1 MTLYIILIFSAICVG
16 MAISV
21 KAFGTGGKR
30 KRIFQDIYFS
40 IEEVDGIGVL
50 YTKTGEYSAVLKME
64 NPVQKYSA
72 NIEAYYEFTHLFAA
86 LAQTLGEGY
95 ALHKQDV
102 FVRKAFKEEN
112 GGNHEFLS
120 ESYFRY
126 FNGRP
131 FTDSVCY
138 LTITQENKKSRL
150 MSFDNKKWRDFLVKI
165 RKVHDQ
171 LRDAGVKS
179 RFLGKTEACEYV
191 DRFFSMNFRDKVVSM
206 TNFKVDDETIGMGD
220 RSCKVYS
227 LVDVDYANLPSVIRP
242 YANIEVNNTSMPVD
256 LVSIVDSVPGAD
268 CVVFNQMV
276 FVPNQKRELALL
288 DKKKNRHA
296 SMPNPSNLMAVEDIK
311 RVQEVIARESKQ
323 LVYTHYNLVNVR
335 QDGTGVA
342 HYDTEKDVIYLPRQ
356 RDFEH
361 YNDYVQ
367 EMMRQLVSATGHQ
380 QRLAREGMV
389 MKNGKA
395 PSEDAVKKERLI
407 TEIASGVKMLELG
420 LPARL
425 SKDSLSM
432 VDYWTRELKE
442 DPCLID
448 AIESEVNGALKV
460 LKKAELGEK
469 VEYATDQHQRETAQI
484 QVQLPNHYFV
494 ADEIK
499 QHPNEEQRT
508 VVIVRDD
515 ASKTADVVLP
525 QGASLE
531 VNNEIKGMNK
541 QRFTNALQKEGYDNV
556 RFYNPD
562 GALGFR
568 PDDSYFADKK
578 ITVSRLRNW
587 SIEDLSSL
595 DASEAVTHSRDIG
608 FDNVQLVKDDKERWA
623 LYIKPEGKEGFAVY
637 PDKGDLNHFFTTLK
651 QSMDNIERVR
661 EELAQKYYA
670 MAEAK
675 PDLKVDI
682 FGGNEQEVDLNRI
695 QRVAVFRAKS
705 GECLCA
711 ATIDGKKLQPRSVS
725 PSQWQRLWVAPD
737 RDSYKQN
744 LAASLFADVLQK
756 DNNVEQSTQ
765 EKQEEATEVKQAETA
780 IVDKHDEQKEVVLKE
795 DKSSEQ
801 REEKKQEEKKEEKKD
816 EKAVK
821 AAVSP
826 LVQQYLDLK
835 KKHPDAILL
844 FRCGD
849 FYETYK
855 DDAVK
860 ASKILGI
867 TLTKSNGRK
876 DDEGKPLAMAGFP
889 YHALDTYLP
898 KLIRAGERV
907 AICDQ
912 LEMPKQ
918 TTSSKRGITEMVSPG
933 KETGKQM
940 AQESQET
947 EQHTSL
953 RR

>member
-1 MTLYIILIFSAICVG
+1 
-16 MAISV
+16 
-21 KAFGTGGKR
+21 
-30 KRIFQDIYFS
+30 
-40 IEEVDGIGVL
+40 
-50 YTKTGEYSAVLKME
+50 ME
-64 NPVQKYSA
+64 DR
-72 NIEAYYEFTHLFAA
+72 
-86 LAQTLGEGY
+86 GY
-95 ALHKQDV
+95 GD
-102 FVRKAFKEEN
+102 KE
-112 GGNHEFLS
+112 
-120 ESYFRY
+120 
-126 FNGRP
+126 
-131 FTDSVCY
+131 D
-138 LTITQENKKSRL
+138 
-150 MSFDNKKWRDFLVKI
+150 
-165 RKVHDQ
+165 
-171 LRDAGVKS
+171 
-179 RFLGKTEACEYV
+179 
-191 DRFFSMNFRDKVVSM
+191 
-206 TNFKVDDETIGMGD
+206 
-220 RSCKVYS
+220 
-227 LVDVDYANLPSVIRP
+227 
-242 YANIEVNNTSMPVD
+242 
-256 LVSIVDSVPGAD
+256 
-268 CVVFNQMV
+268 
-276 FVPNQKRELALL
+276 
-288 DKKKNRHA
+288 
-296 SMPNPSNLMAVEDIK
+296 
-311 RVQEVIARESKQ
+311 KQ
-323 LVYTHYNLVNVR
+323 LHGCVNGFLQKMKDNLVNVR

-342 HYDTEKDVIYLPRQ
+342 HYDTEMDVIYLPRQ

-442 DPCLID
+442 APCLID

-912 LEMPKQ
+912 LEMPTQ

-940 AQESQET
+940 AQVSQET
-947 EQHTSL
+947 EQPTSL

>member
-1 MTLYIILIFSAICVG
+1 MREHE
-16 MAISV
+16 
-21 KAFGTGGKR
+21 K
-30 KRIFQDIYFS
+30 
-40 IEEVDGIGVL
+40 GVPFL
-50 YTKTGEYSAVLKME
+50 FY
-64 NPVQKYSA
+64 NWNKYV
-72 NIEAYYEFTHLFAA
+72 NRNHPDDVIPKEAYAA
-86 LAQTLGEGY
+86 LSEQDKQQYKGVKNREIRVLFNIDQTLLPMANETAYTTALKKDGTMEDRGY
-95 ALHKQDV
+95 GD
-102 FVRKAFKEEN
+102 KE
-112 GGNHEFLS
+112 
-120 ESYFRY
+120 
-126 FNGRP
+126 
-131 FTDSVCY
+131 D
-138 LTITQENKKSRL
+138 
-150 MSFDNKKWRDFLVKI
+150 
-165 RKVHDQ
+165 
-171 LRDAGVKS
+171 
-179 RFLGKTEACEYV
+179 
-191 DRFFSMNFRDKVVSM
+191 
-206 TNFKVDDETIGMGD
+206 
-220 RSCKVYS
+220 
-227 LVDVDYANLPSVIRP
+227 
-242 YANIEVNNTSMPVD
+242 
-256 LVSIVDSVPGAD
+256 
-268 CVVFNQMV
+268 
-276 FVPNQKRELALL
+276 
-288 DKKKNRHA
+288 
-296 SMPNPSNLMAVEDIK
+296 
-311 RVQEVIARESKQ
+311 KQ
-323 LVYTHYNLVNVR
+323 LHGRVSGFLQKMKDNLVNVR

-425 SKDSLSM
+425 SKDSLGM
-432 VDYWTRELKE
+432 VDYWARELKE

-460 LKKAELGEK
+460 LKKAEQGEK
-469 VEYATDQHQRETAQI
+469 VEYASDQHQRETAQI
-484 QVQLPNHYFV
+484 QGQLPNHYFV

-595 DASEAVTHSRDIG
+595 DATEAVTHSRDIG

-661 EELAQKYYA
+661 EELAHKYYA

-737 RDSYKQN
+737 RESYKQD

-756 DNNVEQSTQ
+756 DKIIEQSTQ
-765 EKQEEATEVKQAETA
+765 EKQEEAAEVKQAETA
-780 IVDKHDEQKEVVLKE
+780 TVEKHDEQKEMAQQE
-795 DKSSEQ
+795 DKPSDQKEQTSEQ
-801 REEKKQEEKKEEKKD
+801 REEKKEEKKEEK
-816 EKAVK
+816 AVK
-821 AAVSP
+821 AAISP

-860 ASKILGI
+860 ASNILGI

-918 TTSSKRGITEMVSPG
+918 TTSSKRGIAEMVTPG
-933 KETGKQM
+933 QETGKQM

-947 EQHTSL
+947 GQHTSL

>member
-1 MTLYIILIFSAICVG
+1 MLFR
-16 MAISV
+16 
-21 KAFGTGGKR
+21 GT
-30 KRIFQDIYFS
+30 FQ
-40 IEEVDGIGVL
+40 VL
-50 YTKTGEYSAVLKME
+50 AT
-64 NPVQKYSA
+64 
-72 NIEAYYEFTHLFAA
+72 
-86 LAQTLGEGY
+86 
-95 ALHKQDV
+95 D
-102 FVRKAFKEEN
+102 KE
-112 GGNHEFLS
+112 
-120 ESYFRY
+120 
-126 FNGRP
+126 
-131 FTDSVCY
+131 D
-138 LTITQENKKSRL
+138 
-150 MSFDNKKWRDFLVKI
+150 
-165 RKVHDQ
+165 
-171 LRDAGVKS
+171 
-179 RFLGKTEACEYV
+179 
-191 DRFFSMNFRDKVVSM
+191 
-206 TNFKVDDETIGMGD
+206 
-220 RSCKVYS
+220 
-227 LVDVDYANLPSVIRP
+227 
-242 YANIEVNNTSMPVD
+242 
-256 LVSIVDSVPGAD
+256 
-268 CVVFNQMV
+268 
-276 FVPNQKRELALL
+276 
-288 DKKKNRHA
+288 
-296 SMPNPSNLMAVEDIK
+296 
-311 RVQEVIARESKQ
+311 KQ
-323 LVYTHYNLVNVR
+323 LHGCVNGFLQKMKDNLVNVR

>member
-1 MTLYIILIFSAICVG
+1 MKEKSDFE
-16 MAISV
+16 
-21 KAFGTGGKR
+21 KR
-30 KRIFQDIYFS
+30 AAEKQVS
-40 IEEVDGIGVL
+40 LLTEAL
-50 YTKTGEYSAVLKME
+50 KSAVNANGHWLNASGKLYPKLYPKGFSVSPFNAVVLALDSDTKGCKSNLFTQFSE
-64 NPVQKYSA
+64 AKARGESVREHEKGVPFLYYNWNKYV
-72 NIEAYYEFTHLFAA
+72 NRNHPDDVITKEAYAELSEQDKQQYKGVKNREIRVLFNID
-86 LAQTLGEGY
+86 QTLLPMANETAYITALKKDGTTEDRGY
-95 ALHKQDV
+95 GD
-102 FVRKAFKEEN
+102 KE
-112 GGNHEFLS
+112 
-120 ESYFRY
+120 
-126 FNGRP
+126 
-131 FTDSVCY
+131 D
-138 LTITQENKKSRL
+138 
-150 MSFDNKKWRDFLVKI
+150 
-165 RKVHDQ
+165 
-171 LRDAGVKS
+171 
-179 RFLGKTEACEYV
+179 
-191 DRFFSMNFRDKVVSM
+191 
-206 TNFKVDDETIGMGD
+206 
-220 RSCKVYS
+220 
-227 LVDVDYANLPSVIRP
+227 
-242 YANIEVNNTSMPVD
+242 
-256 LVSIVDSVPGAD
+256 
-268 CVVFNQMV
+268 
-276 FVPNQKRELALL
+276 
-288 DKKKNRHA
+288 
-296 SMPNPSNLMAVEDIK
+296 
-311 RVQEVIARESKQ
+311 KQ
-323 LVYTHYNLVNVR
+323 LHGRVSGFLQKMKDNLVNVR

-425 SKDSLSM
+425 SKDSLGM

-460 LKKAELGEK
+460 LKKAEQGEK

-484 QVQLPNHYFV
+484 QGQLPNHYFV

-651 QSMDNIERVR
+651 QSMDNIENVR
-661 EELAQKYYA
+661 EELAHKYYA

-737 RDSYKQN
+737 RESYKQN

-765 EKQEEATEVKQAETA
+765 EKQEEATEVKQAVTA
-780 IVDKHDEQKEVVLKE
+780 AGVKNEEQTSEQREEEKTSSEKNVKGLAVDAASTGAERNP
-795 DKSSEQ
+795 EQ
-801 REEKKQEEKKEEKKD
+801 REEKKQEEKKEEK
-816 EKAVK
+816 AVK

-826 LVQQYLDLK
+826 IVKQYLDLK

-860 ASKILGI
+860 ASNILGI

-912 LEMPKQ
+912 LEAPKQ
-918 TTSSKRGITEMVSPG
+918 TTSSKREITEMVTPG
-933 KETGKQM
+933 QETGKQM

-947 EQHTSL
+947 GQHTSL

>member
-1 MTLYIILIFSAICVG
+1 MKEKSEFE
-16 MAISV
+16 
-21 KAFGTGGKR
+21 KR
-30 KRIFQDIYFS
+30 AAEKQVS
-40 IEEVDGIGVL
+40 LLTEAL
-50 YTKTGEYSAVLKME
+50 TSAVDAKGHWLNASGKLYPKLYPKGFSVSPFNALVLALDSDAKGCKSNLFTQFSE
-64 NPVQKYSA
+64 AKARGESVREHEKGVPFLFYNWNKYVNRNNPDDVITK
-72 NIEAYYEFTHLFAA
+72 EAYAEMLEQDKQQYKGVKNREIRVLFNID
-86 LAQTLGEGY
+86 QTLLPMANETAYTTTLKKEGTTEDRGY
-95 ALHKQDV
+95 GD
-102 FVRKAFKEEN
+102 KE
-112 GGNHEFLS
+112 
-120 ESYFRY
+120 
-126 FNGRP
+126 
-131 FTDSVCY
+131 D
-138 LTITQENKKSRL
+138 
-150 MSFDNKKWRDFLVKI
+150 
-165 RKVHDQ
+165 
-171 LRDAGVKS
+171 
-179 RFLGKTEACEYV
+179 
-191 DRFFSMNFRDKVVSM
+191 
-206 TNFKVDDETIGMGD
+206 
-220 RSCKVYS
+220 
-227 LVDVDYANLPSVIRP
+227 
-242 YANIEVNNTSMPVD
+242 
-256 LVSIVDSVPGAD
+256 
-268 CVVFNQMV
+268 
-276 FVPNQKRELALL
+276 
-288 DKKKNRHA
+288 
-296 SMPNPSNLMAVEDIK
+296 
-311 RVQEVIARESKQ
+311 KQ
-323 LVYTHYNLVNVR
+323 LHGRVSGFLQKMKDNLVNVR

-425 SKDSLSM
+425 SKDSLGM

-448 AIESEVNGALKV
+448 AIESEVNGALRV

-469 VEYATDQHQRETAQI
+469 VEYATQQHQRETAQI
-484 QVQLPNHYFV
+484 QGQLPNHYFV

-515 ASKTADVVLP
+515 ANKTADVVLP

-595 DASEAVTHSRDIG
+595 DATEAVTHSRDIG

-675 PDLKVDI
+675 PDLKADI

-737 RDSYKQN
+737 RESYKQN

-756 DNNVEQSTQ
+756 DKNIEQSTQ
-765 EKQEEATEVKQAETA
+765 EKQDEATEVKQAETA
-780 IVDKHDEQKEVVLKE
+780 AVVKNEEQTLEQREEEKTSSEKDVKELAVDAASTGAERIP
-795 DKSSEQ
+795 EQ
-801 REEKKQEEKKEEKKD
+801 REEKKQEEKKEEKV
-816 EKAVK
+816 AT

-826 LVQQYLDLK
+826 IVKQYLDLK

-860 ASKILGI
+860 ASNILGI
-867 TLTKSNGRK
+867 TLTKSIGRK

-912 LEMPKQ
+912 LEAPKQ
-918 TTSSKRGITEMVSPG
+918 TTSSKREITEMVTPG
-933 KETGKQM
+933 QETGKQM

-947 EQHTSL
+947 GQHTSL

>member
-1 MTLYIILIFSAICVG
+1 MKNREI
-16 MAISV
+16 
-21 KAFGTGGKR
+21 R
-30 KRIFQDIYFS
+30 
-40 IEEVDGIGVL
+40 VL
-50 YTKTGEYSAVLKME
+50 F
-64 NPVQKYSA
+64 
-72 NIEAYYEFTHLFAA
+72 NID
-86 LAQTLGEGY
+86 QTLLPMANETAY
-95 ALHKQDV
+95 TTAL
-102 FVRKAFKEEN
+102 
-112 GGNHEFLS
+112 
-120 ESYFRY
+120 
-126 FNGRP
+126 
-131 FTDSVCY
+131 
-138 LTITQENKKSRL
+138 KK
-150 MSFDNKKWRDFLVKI
+150 D
-165 RKVHDQ
+165 
-171 LRDAGVKS
+171 G
-179 RFLGKTEACEYV
+179 T
-191 DRFFSMNFRDKVVSM
+191 
-206 TNFKVDDETIGMGD
+206 
-220 RSCKVYS
+220 
-227 LVDVDYANLPSVIRP
+227 
-242 YANIEVNNTSMPVD
+242 
-256 LVSIVDSVPGAD
+256 
-268 CVVFNQMV
+268 
-276 FVPNQKRELALL
+276 
-288 DKKKNRHA
+288 
-296 SMPNPSNLMAVEDIK
+296 VEDRGYGDK
-311 RVQEVIARESKQ
+311 EDKQ
-323 LVYTHYNLVNVR
+323 LHGCVNGFLQKMKDNLVNVR

-460 LKKAELGEK
+460 LKKAALGEK

>member
-1 MTLYIILIFSAICVG
+1 MLFN
-16 MAISV
+16 
-21 KAFGTGGKR
+21 
-30 KRIFQDIYFS
+30 IY
-40 IEEVDGIGVL
+40 
-50 YTKTGEYSAVLKME
+50 
-64 NPVQKYSA
+64 
-72 NIEAYYEFTHLFAA
+72 
-86 LAQTLGEGY
+86 QTLLPMANETAYTTALKKDGTMEDRGY
-95 ALHKQDV
+95 GD
-102 FVRKAFKEEN
+102 KE
-112 GGNHEFLS
+112 
-120 ESYFRY
+120 
-126 FNGRP
+126 
-131 FTDSVCY
+131 D
-138 LTITQENKKSRL
+138 
-150 MSFDNKKWRDFLVKI
+150 
-165 RKVHDQ
+165 
-171 LRDAGVKS
+171 
-179 RFLGKTEACEYV
+179 
-191 DRFFSMNFRDKVVSM
+191 
-206 TNFKVDDETIGMGD
+206 
-220 RSCKVYS
+220 
-227 LVDVDYANLPSVIRP
+227 
-242 YANIEVNNTSMPVD
+242 
-256 LVSIVDSVPGAD
+256 
-268 CVVFNQMV
+268 
-276 FVPNQKRELALL
+276 
-288 DKKKNRHA
+288 
-296 SMPNPSNLMAVEDIK
+296 
-311 RVQEVIARESKQ
+311 KQ
-323 LVYTHYNLVNVR
+323 LHGCVNGFLQKMKDNLVNVR

>member
-1 MTLYIILIFSAICVG
+1 
-16 MAISV
+16 
-21 KAFGTGGKR
+21 
-30 KRIFQDIYFS
+30 
-40 IEEVDGIGVL
+40 
-50 YTKTGEYSAVLKME
+50 
-64 NPVQKYSA
+64 
-72 NIEAYYEFTHLFAA
+72 
-86 LAQTLGEGY
+86 
-95 ALHKQDV
+95 
-102 FVRKAFKEEN
+102 
-112 GGNHEFLS
+112 
-120 ESYFRY
+120 
-126 FNGRP
+126 
-131 FTDSVCY
+131 
-138 LTITQENKKSRL
+138 
-150 MSFDNKKWRDFLVKI
+150 
-165 RKVHDQ
+165 
-171 LRDAGVKS
+171 
-179 RFLGKTEACEYV
+179 
-191 DRFFSMNFRDKVVSM
+191 
-206 TNFKVDDETIGMGD
+206 
-220 RSCKVYS
+220 
-227 LVDVDYANLPSVIRP
+227 
-242 YANIEVNNTSMPVD
+242 
-256 LVSIVDSVPGAD
+256 
-268 CVVFNQMV
+268 
-276 FVPNQKRELALL
+276 
-288 DKKKNRHA
+288 
-296 SMPNPSNLMAVEDIK
+296 
-311 RVQEVIARESKQ
+311 
-323 LVYTHYNLVNVR
+323 
-335 QDGTGVA
+335 
-342 HYDTEKDVIYLPRQ
+342 
-356 RDFEH
+356 
-361 YNDYVQ
+361 
-367 EMMRQLVSATGHQ
+367 MMRQLVSATGHQ

-395 PSEDAVKKERLI
+395 PSEDAVKKEKLI
-407 TEIASGVKMLELG
+407 TELASGVKMLELG

-425 SKDSLSM
+425 SKDSLGM

-469 VEYATDQHQRETAQI
+469 VEYATNQHQRETAQM
-484 QVQLPNHYFV
+484 QGQLPNHYFV

-515 ASKTADVVLP
+515 ANKTADVVLP

-608 FDNVQLVKDDKERWA
+608 FDNVQLVKDEKERWA

-711 ATIDGKKLQPRSVS
+711 ASIDGKKLQPRSVS

-737 RDSYKQN
+737 RDSYKQS

-780 IVDKHDEQKEVVLKE
+780 TVEKHDEQKEMAQQE
-795 DKSSEQ
+795 DKPSDQKEQASEQ
-801 REEKKQEEKKEEKKD
+801 REEKKE

-821 AAVSP
+821 VAISP

-835 KKHPDAILL
+835 KKHPDAIFL

-912 LEMPKQ
+912 LEVPKQ

-933 KETGKQM
+933 KEAGRPM

>member
-1 MTLYIILIFSAICVG
+1 MKEKSDYE
-16 MAISV
+16 
-21 KAFGTGGKR
+21 KR
-30 KRIFQDIYFS
+30 AAEKQVS
-40 IEEVDGIGVL
+40 LLTEAL
-50 YTKTGEYSAVLKME
+50 TSAVNANGYWLNASGKLYPKLYPKGFSVSPFNALVLALDSDAKGCKSNLFTQFSE
-64 NPVQKYSA
+64 AKARGESVREHEKGVPFLFYNWNKYV
-72 NIEAYYEFTHLFAA
+72 NRNHPDDVITKEAYAA
-86 LAQTLGEGY
+86 LSDQDKQQYKGVKNREIRVLFNIDQTLLPMANEAAYATALKKDGTTEDRGY
-95 ALHKQDV
+95 GD
-102 FVRKAFKEEN
+102 KE
-112 GGNHEFLS
+112 
-120 ESYFRY
+120 
-126 FNGRP
+126 
-131 FTDSVCY
+131 D
-138 LTITQENKKSRL
+138 
-150 MSFDNKKWRDFLVKI
+150 
-165 RKVHDQ
+165 
-171 LRDAGVKS
+171 
-179 RFLGKTEACEYV
+179 
-191 DRFFSMNFRDKVVSM
+191 
-206 TNFKVDDETIGMGD
+206 
-220 RSCKVYS
+220 
-227 LVDVDYANLPSVIRP
+227 
-242 YANIEVNNTSMPVD
+242 
-256 LVSIVDSVPGAD
+256 
-268 CVVFNQMV
+268 
-276 FVPNQKRELALL
+276 
-288 DKKKNRHA
+288 
-296 SMPNPSNLMAVEDIK
+296 
-311 RVQEVIARESKQ
+311 KQ
-323 LVYTHYNLVNVR
+323 LHGRVSGFLQKMKDNLVNVR

-425 SKDSLSM
+425 SKDSLGM
-432 VDYWTRELKE
+432 VDYWARELKE

-460 LKKAELGEK
+460 MKKAELGEK
-469 VEYATDQHQRETAQI
+469 VENATQQHQRETAQI
-484 QVQLPNHYFV
+484 QEQLPNHYFV

-515 ASKTADVVLP
+515 VNKTADVVLP

-595 DASEAVTHSRDIG
+595 DATEAVTHSRDIG

-651 QSMDNIERVR
+651 QSMDNIEHVR

-737 RDSYKQN
+737 RESYKQN

-756 DNNVEQSTQ
+756 DKNIEQSTQ
-765 EKQEEATEVKQAETA
+765 EKQDEATEVKQAETA
-780 IVDKHDEQKEVVLKE
+780 AVVKNEEQTLEQREEEKTSSEKDVKELAVDAASTGAERIA
-795 DKSSEQ
+795 EQ
-801 REEKKQEEKKEEKKD
+801 REEKKQEEKKEEKV
-816 EKAVK
+816 AT

-826 LVQQYLDLK
+826 IVKQYLDLK

-860 ASKILGI
+860 ASNILGI

-912 LEMPKQ
+912 LEAPKQ
-918 TTSSKRGITEMVSPG
+918 TTSSKREITEMVTPG
-933 KETGKQM
+933 QETGKQM

-947 EQHTSL
+947 GQHTSL

>member
-1 MTLYIILIFSAICVG
+1 M
-16 MAISV
+16 
-21 KAFGTGGKR
+21 K
-30 KRIFQDIYFS
+30 D
-40 IEEVDGIGVL
+40 
-50 YTKTGEYSAVLKME
+50 
-64 NPVQKYSA
+64 
-72 NIEAYYEFTHLFAA
+72 
-86 LAQTLGEGY
+86 
-95 ALHKQDV
+95 
-102 FVRKAFKEEN
+102 
-112 GGNHEFLS
+112 
-120 ESYFRY
+120 
-126 FNGRP
+126 
-131 FTDSVCY
+131 
-138 LTITQENKKSRL
+138 
-150 MSFDNKKWRDFLVKI
+150 
-165 RKVHDQ
+165 
-171 LRDAGVKS
+171 
-179 RFLGKTEACEYV
+179 
-191 DRFFSMNFRDKVVSM
+191 
-206 TNFKVDDETIGMGD
+206 
-220 RSCKVYS
+220 
-227 LVDVDYANLPSVIRP
+227 
-242 YANIEVNNTSMPVD
+242 
-256 LVSIVDSVPGAD
+256 
-268 CVVFNQMV
+268 
-276 FVPNQKRELALL
+276 
-288 DKKKNRHA
+288 
-296 SMPNPSNLMAVEDIK
+296 
-311 RVQEVIARESKQ
+311 
-323 LVYTHYNLVNVR
+323 NLVNVR

-425 SKDSLSM
+425 SRDSLGM

-460 LKKAELGEK
+460 LKKAEQGEK
-469 VEYATDQHQRETAQI
+469 VEYATRQHQRETAQI
-484 QVQLPNHYFV
+484 QGQLPNHYFV

-595 DASEAVTHSRDIG
+595 DATEAVTHSRDIG

-780 IVDKHDEQKEVVLKE
+780 TVEKHDEQKEMAQQE
-795 DKSSEQ
+795 DKPSDQKEQASEQ
-801 REEKKQEEKKEEKKD
+801 REEKKEEKKEEK
-816 EKAVK
+816 AVK
-821 AAVSP
+821 AAISP

-835 KKHPDAILL
+835 KKHSDAILL

-860 ASKILGI
+860 ASNILGI

-918 TTSSKRGITEMVSPG
+918 TTSSKRGIAEMVTPG
-933 KETGKQM
+933 QETGKQM

-947 EQHTSL
+947 GQHTSL

>member
-1 MTLYIILIFSAICVG
+1 MKEKSEFE
-16 MAISV
+16 
-21 KAFGTGGKR
+21 KR
-30 KRIFQDIYFS
+30 AAEKQVS
-40 IEEVDGIGVL
+40 LLTEAL
-50 YTKTGEYSAVLKME
+50 TSAVNANGHWLNASGKLYPKLYPKGFSVSPFNAVVLALDSDTKGCKSNLFTQFSE
-64 NPVQKYSA
+64 AKARGESVREHEKGVPFLFYNWNKYV
-72 NIEAYYEFTHLFAA
+72 NRNHPDDVITKEAYAA
-86 LAQTLGEGY
+86 LSDQDKQQYKGVKNREIRVLFNIDQTLLPMANEAAYATALKKDGTTEDRGY
-95 ALHKQDV
+95 GD
-102 FVRKAFKEEN
+102 KE
-112 GGNHEFLS
+112 
-120 ESYFRY
+120 
-126 FNGRP
+126 
-131 FTDSVCY
+131 D
-138 LTITQENKKSRL
+138 
-150 MSFDNKKWRDFLVKI
+150 
-165 RKVHDQ
+165 
-171 LRDAGVKS
+171 
-179 RFLGKTEACEYV
+179 
-191 DRFFSMNFRDKVVSM
+191 
-206 TNFKVDDETIGMGD
+206 
-220 RSCKVYS
+220 
-227 LVDVDYANLPSVIRP
+227 
-242 YANIEVNNTSMPVD
+242 
-256 LVSIVDSVPGAD
+256 
-268 CVVFNQMV
+268 
-276 FVPNQKRELALL
+276 
-288 DKKKNRHA
+288 
-296 SMPNPSNLMAVEDIK
+296 
-311 RVQEVIARESKQ
+311 KQ
-323 LVYTHYNLVNVR
+323 LHGRVNGFLQKMKDNLVNVR

-425 SKDSLSM
+425 SKDSLGM
-432 VDYWTRELKE
+432 VDYWARELKE

-460 LKKAELGEK
+460 MKKAELGEK
-469 VEYATDQHQRETAQI
+469 VEYATQQHQRETAQI
-484 QVQLPNHYFV
+484 QGQLPNHYFV

-515 ASKTADVVLP
+515 ANKTADVVLP

-595 DASEAVTHSRDIG
+595 DATEAVTHSRDIG

-737 RDSYKQN
+737 RESYKQN

-765 EKQEEATEVKQAETA
+765 EKQEEATEVKQAATA
-780 IVDKHDEQKEVVLKE
+780 TVIKNEEQT
-795 DKSSEQ
+795 SEQ
-801 REEKKQEEKKEEKKD
+801 REEEKTSSDKDVKELAVDAASTGAERIPEQREEKISSEKNASKTEEKKE

-826 LVQQYLDLK
+826 IVKQYLDLK

-860 ASKILGI
+860 ASNILGI

-912 LEMPKQ
+912 LEAPKQ
-918 TTSSKRGITEMVSPG
+918 TTSSKREITEMVTPG
-933 KETGKQM
+933 QETGKQM

-947 EQHTSL
+947 GQHTSL

>member
-1 MTLYIILIFSAICVG
+1 MKEKSDFE
-16 MAISV
+16 
-21 KAFGTGGKR
+21 KR
-30 KRIFQDIYFS
+30 AAEKQVS
-40 IEEVDGIGVL
+40 LLTEAL
-50 YTKTGEYSAVLKME
+50 TSAVNANGHWLNASGKLYPKLYPKGFSVSPFNALVLALDSDAKGCKSNLFTQFSE
-64 NPVQKYSA
+64 AKARGESVREHEKGVPFLFYNWNKYV
-72 NIEAYYEFTHLFAA
+72 NRNHPDDVITKEAYAA
-86 LAQTLGEGY
+86 LSDQDKQQYKGVKNREIRVLFNIDQTLLPMANEAAYATALKKDGTMEDRGY
-95 ALHKQDV
+95 GD
-102 FVRKAFKEEN
+102 KE
-112 GGNHEFLS
+112 
-120 ESYFRY
+120 
-126 FNGRP
+126 
-131 FTDSVCY
+131 D
-138 LTITQENKKSRL
+138 
-150 MSFDNKKWRDFLVKI
+150 
-165 RKVHDQ
+165 
-171 LRDAGVKS
+171 
-179 RFLGKTEACEYV
+179 
-191 DRFFSMNFRDKVVSM
+191 
-206 TNFKVDDETIGMGD
+206 
-220 RSCKVYS
+220 
-227 LVDVDYANLPSVIRP
+227 
-242 YANIEVNNTSMPVD
+242 
-256 LVSIVDSVPGAD
+256 
-268 CVVFNQMV
+268 
-276 FVPNQKRELALL
+276 
-288 DKKKNRHA
+288 
-296 SMPNPSNLMAVEDIK
+296 
-311 RVQEVIARESKQ
+311 KQ
-323 LVYTHYNLVNVR
+323 LHGRVNGFLQKMKDNLVNVR

-342 HYDTEKDVIYLPRQ
+342 HYDTEKDIIYLPRQ

-425 SKDSLSM
+425 SKDSLGM

-595 DASEAVTHSRDIG
+595 DATEAVTHSRDIG

-737 RDSYKQN
+737 RESYKQN

-780 IVDKHDEQKEVVLKE
+780 AGVKNEEQT
-795 DKSSEQ
+795 SEQ
-801 REEKKQEEKKEEKKD
+801 REEEKTSSEKDVKELAVDAASTGAERIPEQREEKISSEKNASKTEEKKE

-826 LVQQYLDLK
+826 IVKQYLDLK

-860 ASKILGI
+860 ASNILGI

-912 LEMPKQ
+912 LEAPKQ
-918 TTSSKRGITEMVSPG
+918 TTSSKREITEMVTPG
-933 KETGKQM
+933 QETGKQM

-947 EQHTSL
+947 GQHTSL

>member
-1 MTLYIILIFSAICVG
+1 MKNREI
-16 MAISV
+16 
-21 KAFGTGGKR
+21 R
-30 KRIFQDIYFS
+30 
-40 IEEVDGIGVL
+40 VL
-50 YTKTGEYSAVLKME
+50 F
-64 NPVQKYSA
+64 
-72 NIEAYYEFTHLFAA
+72 NID
-86 LAQTLGEGY
+86 QTLLPMANETAY
-95 ALHKQDV
+95 TTAL
-102 FVRKAFKEEN
+102 
-112 GGNHEFLS
+112 
-120 ESYFRY
+120 
-126 FNGRP
+126 
-131 FTDSVCY
+131 
-138 LTITQENKKSRL
+138 KK
-150 MSFDNKKWRDFLVKI
+150 D
-165 RKVHDQ
+165 
-171 LRDAGVKS
+171 G
-179 RFLGKTEACEYV
+179 T
-191 DRFFSMNFRDKVVSM
+191 
-206 TNFKVDDETIGMGD
+206 
-220 RSCKVYS
+220 
-227 LVDVDYANLPSVIRP
+227 
-242 YANIEVNNTSMPVD
+242 
-256 LVSIVDSVPGAD
+256 
-268 CVVFNQMV
+268 
-276 FVPNQKRELALL
+276 
-288 DKKKNRHA
+288 
-296 SMPNPSNLMAVEDIK
+296 VEDRGYGDK
-311 RVQEVIARESKQ
+311 EDKQ
-323 LVYTHYNLVNVR
+323 LHGCVNGFLQKMKDNLVNVR

-608 FDNVQLVKDDKERWA
+608 FDNVRLVKDDKERWA

>member
-1 MTLYIILIFSAICVG
+1 
-16 MAISV
+16 
-21 KAFGTGGKR
+21 
-30 KRIFQDIYFS
+30 
-40 IEEVDGIGVL
+40 
-50 YTKTGEYSAVLKME
+50 
-64 NPVQKYSA
+64 
-72 NIEAYYEFTHLFAA
+72 
-86 LAQTLGEGY
+86 
-95 ALHKQDV
+95 
-102 FVRKAFKEEN
+102 
-112 GGNHEFLS
+112 
-120 ESYFRY
+120 
-126 FNGRP
+126 
-131 FTDSVCY
+131 
-138 LTITQENKKSRL
+138 
-150 MSFDNKKWRDFLVKI
+150 
-165 RKVHDQ
+165 
-171 LRDAGVKS
+171 
-179 RFLGKTEACEYV
+179 
-191 DRFFSMNFRDKVVSM
+191 
-206 TNFKVDDETIGMGD
+206 
-220 RSCKVYS
+220 
-227 LVDVDYANLPSVIRP
+227 
-242 YANIEVNNTSMPVD
+242 
-256 LVSIVDSVPGAD
+256 
-268 CVVFNQMV
+268 
-276 FVPNQKRELALL
+276 
-288 DKKKNRHA
+288 
-296 SMPNPSNLMAVEDIK
+296 
-311 RVQEVIARESKQ
+311 
-323 LVYTHYNLVNVR
+323 
-335 QDGTGVA
+335 
-342 HYDTEKDVIYLPRQ
+342 
-356 RDFEH
+356 
-361 YNDYVQ
+361 
-367 EMMRQLVSATGHQ
+367 
-380 QRLAREGMV
+380 

-756 DNNVEQSTQ
+756 DNNVEQSH
-765 EKQEEATEVKQAETA
+765 KR
-780 IVDKHDEQKEVVLKE
+780 
-795 DKSSEQ
+795 S
-801 REEKKQEEKKEEKKD
+801 RKK
-816 EKAVK
+816 
-821 AAVSP
+821 
-826 LVQQYLDLK
+826 
-835 KKHPDAILL
+835 
-844 FRCGD
+844 
-849 FYETYK
+849 
-855 DDAVK
+855 
-860 ASKILGI
+860 
-867 TLTKSNGRK
+867 
-876 DDEGKPLAMAGFP
+876 
-889 YHALDTYLP
+889 
-898 KLIRAGERV
+898 
-907 AICDQ
+907 
-912 LEMPKQ
+912 
-918 TTSSKRGITEMVSPG
+918 
-933 KETGKQM
+933 
-940 AQESQET
+940 
-947 EQHTSL
+947 
-953 RR
+953 RRR

>member
-1 MTLYIILIFSAICVG
+1 MREHEKGVPFLYYNWNKYVNRNNPDDVITKEAYAELSEQDKQQYKGVKNREIRVLFNIDQTLLP
-16 MAISV
+16 MANET
-21 KAFGTGGKR
+21 A
-30 KRIFQDIYFS
+30 
-40 IEEVDGIGVL
+40 
-50 YTKTGEYSAVLKME
+50 YTTVLK
-64 NPVQKYSA
+64 KDG
-72 NIEAYYEFTHLFAA
+72 T
-86 LAQTLGEGY
+86 
-95 ALHKQDV
+95 
-102 FVRKAFKEEN
+102 
-112 GGNHEFLS
+112 
-120 ESYFRY
+120 
-126 FNGRP
+126 
-131 FTDSVCY
+131 
-138 LTITQENKKSRL
+138 
-150 MSFDNKKWRDFLVKI
+150 
-165 RKVHDQ
+165 
-171 LRDAGVKS
+171 
-179 RFLGKTEACEYV
+179 
-191 DRFFSMNFRDKVVSM
+191 
-206 TNFKVDDETIGMGD
+206 
-220 RSCKVYS
+220 
-227 LVDVDYANLPSVIRP
+227 
-242 YANIEVNNTSMPVD
+242 
-256 LVSIVDSVPGAD
+256 
-268 CVVFNQMV
+268 
-276 FVPNQKRELALL
+276 
-288 DKKKNRHA
+288 
-296 SMPNPSNLMAVEDIK
+296 VEDRGYGDK
-311 RVQEVIARESKQ
+311 EDKQ
-323 LVYTHYNLVNVR
+323 LHGRVNGFLQKMKDNLVNVR

-395 PSEDAVKKERLI
+395 PSEDAVKKEKLI
-407 TEIASGVKMLELG
+407 TELASGVKMLELG

-425 SKDSLSM
+425 SKDSLGM

-448 AIESEVNGALKV
+448 AIESEVNGALRV

-484 QVQLPNHYFV
+484 QGQLPNHYFV

-499 QHPNEEQRT
+499 LHPNEEQRT

-737 RDSYKQN
+737 RDSYKQS

-780 IVDKHDEQKEVVLKE
+780 NVEKHDEQKEMAQQE
-795 DKSSEQ
+795 DKPSDQKEQASEQ
-801 REEKKQEEKKEEKKD
+801 REEKKEG
-816 EKAVK
+816 KAVK
-821 AAVSP
+821 GAISP

-860 ASKILGI
+860 ASNILGI
-867 TLTKSNGRK
+867 TLTKRNGRK

-912 LEMPKQ
+912 LEMPKR

-933 KETGKQM
+933 KEAGRPM

>member
-1 MTLYIILIFSAICVG
+1 MREHEKGVPFLYYNWNKYVNRNNPDDVI
-16 MAISV
+16 
-21 KAFGTGGKR
+21 
-30 KRIFQDIYFS
+30 
-40 IEEVDGIGVL
+40 
-50 YTKTGEYSAVLKME
+50 TK
-64 NPVQKYSA
+64 
-72 NIEAYYEFTHLFAA
+72 EAYAELSEQDKQQYKGVKNREIRVLFNID
-86 LAQTLGEGY
+86 QTLLPMANETAY
-95 ALHKQDV
+95 TTAL
-102 FVRKAFKEEN
+102 
-112 GGNHEFLS
+112 
-120 ESYFRY
+120 
-126 FNGRP
+126 
-131 FTDSVCY
+131 
-138 LTITQENKKSRL
+138 KK
-150 MSFDNKKWRDFLVKI
+150 D
-165 RKVHDQ
+165 
-171 LRDAGVKS
+171 G
-179 RFLGKTEACEYV
+179 T
-191 DRFFSMNFRDKVVSM
+191 
-206 TNFKVDDETIGMGD
+206 
-220 RSCKVYS
+220 
-227 LVDVDYANLPSVIRP
+227 
-242 YANIEVNNTSMPVD
+242 
-256 LVSIVDSVPGAD
+256 
-268 CVVFNQMV
+268 
-276 FVPNQKRELALL
+276 
-288 DKKKNRHA
+288 
-296 SMPNPSNLMAVEDIK
+296 VEDRGYGDK
-311 RVQEVIARESKQ
+311 EDKQ
-323 LVYTHYNLVNVR
+323 LHGCVNGFLQKMKDNLVNVR

-395 PSEDAVKKERLI
+395 PSEEAVKKERLI

>member
-1 MTLYIILIFSAICVG
+1 MLF
-16 MAISV
+16 
-21 KAFGTGGKR
+21 
-30 KRIFQDIYFS
+30 
-40 IEEVDGIGVL
+40 
-50 YTKTGEYSAVLKME
+50 
-64 NPVQKYSA
+64 
-72 NIEAYYEFTHLFAA
+72 NID
-86 LAQTLGEGY
+86 QTLLPMANETAYTTALKKEGTMEDRGY
-95 ALHKQDV
+95 GD
-102 FVRKAFKEEN
+102 KE
-112 GGNHEFLS
+112 
-120 ESYFRY
+120 
-126 FNGRP
+126 
-131 FTDSVCY
+131 D
-138 LTITQENKKSRL
+138 
-150 MSFDNKKWRDFLVKI
+150 
-165 RKVHDQ
+165 
-171 LRDAGVKS
+171 
-179 RFLGKTEACEYV
+179 
-191 DRFFSMNFRDKVVSM
+191 
-206 TNFKVDDETIGMGD
+206 
-220 RSCKVYS
+220 
-227 LVDVDYANLPSVIRP
+227 
-242 YANIEVNNTSMPVD
+242 
-256 LVSIVDSVPGAD
+256 
-268 CVVFNQMV
+268 
-276 FVPNQKRELALL
+276 
-288 DKKKNRHA
+288 
-296 SMPNPSNLMAVEDIK
+296 
-311 RVQEVIARESKQ
+311 KQ
-323 LVYTHYNLVNVR
+323 LHGRVNGFLQKMKENLVNVR

-395 PSEDAVKKERLI
+395 PSEDAVKKEKLI
-407 TEIASGVKMLELG
+407 TELASGVKMLELG

-425 SKDSLSM
+425 SKDSLGM

-484 QVQLPNHYFV
+484 QGQLPNHYFV

-515 ASKTADVVLP
+515 ANKTADVVLP

-780 IVDKHDEQKEVVLKE
+780 TVVKNEEQKEMVQQE
-795 DKSSEQ
+795 DKPSDQKEQASEQ
-801 REEKKQEEKKEEKKD
+801 REEKKE

-821 AAVSP
+821 VAISP

-912 LEMPKQ
+912 LEVPKQ

-933 KETGKQM
+933 KEAGRPM
-940 AQESQET
+940 AQENQET

>member
-1 MTLYIILIFSAICVG
+1 M
-16 MAISV
+16 
-21 KAFGTGGKR
+21 R
-30 KRIFQDIYFS
+30 KVCRSCITNWNKYVNRNNPDDVI
-40 IEEVDGIGVL
+40 
-50 YTKTGEYSAVLKME
+50 TK
-64 NPVQKYSA
+64 
-72 NIEAYYEFTHLFAA
+72 EAYAELSEQDKQQYKGVKNREIRVLFNID
-86 LAQTLGEGY
+86 QTLLPMANETAY
-95 ALHKQDV
+95 TTAL
-102 FVRKAFKEEN
+102 
-112 GGNHEFLS
+112 
-120 ESYFRY
+120 
-126 FNGRP
+126 
-131 FTDSVCY
+131 
-138 LTITQENKKSRL
+138 KK
-150 MSFDNKKWRDFLVKI
+150 D
-165 RKVHDQ
+165 
-171 LRDAGVKS
+171 G
-179 RFLGKTEACEYV
+179 T
-191 DRFFSMNFRDKVVSM
+191 
-206 TNFKVDDETIGMGD
+206 
-220 RSCKVYS
+220 
-227 LVDVDYANLPSVIRP
+227 
-242 YANIEVNNTSMPVD
+242 
-256 LVSIVDSVPGAD
+256 
-268 CVVFNQMV
+268 
-276 FVPNQKRELALL
+276 
-288 DKKKNRHA
+288 
-296 SMPNPSNLMAVEDIK
+296 VEDRGYGDK
-311 RVQEVIARESKQ
+311 EDKQ
-323 LVYTHYNLVNVR
+323 LHGCVNGFLQKMKDNLVNVR

>member
-1 MTLYIILIFSAICVG
+1 MYKRQ
-16 MAISV
+16 V
-21 KAFGTGGKR
+21 KNR
-30 KRIFQDIYFS
+30 EIR
-40 IEEVDGIGVL
+40 VL
-50 YTKTGEYSAVLKME
+50 F
-64 NPVQKYSA
+64 
-72 NIEAYYEFTHLFAA
+72 NID
-86 LAQTLGEGY
+86 QTLLPMANETAYTTALKKDGTMEDRGY
-95 ALHKQDV
+95 GD
-102 FVRKAFKEEN
+102 KE
-112 GGNHEFLS
+112 
-120 ESYFRY
+120 
-126 FNGRP
+126 
-131 FTDSVCY
+131 D
-138 LTITQENKKSRL
+138 
-150 MSFDNKKWRDFLVKI
+150 
-165 RKVHDQ
+165 
-171 LRDAGVKS
+171 
-179 RFLGKTEACEYV
+179 
-191 DRFFSMNFRDKVVSM
+191 
-206 TNFKVDDETIGMGD
+206 
-220 RSCKVYS
+220 
-227 LVDVDYANLPSVIRP
+227 
-242 YANIEVNNTSMPVD
+242 
-256 LVSIVDSVPGAD
+256 
-268 CVVFNQMV
+268 
-276 FVPNQKRELALL
+276 
-288 DKKKNRHA
+288 
-296 SMPNPSNLMAVEDIK
+296 
-311 RVQEVIARESKQ
+311 KQ
-323 LVYTHYNLVNVR
+323 LHGRVNGFLQKMKDNLVNVR

-395 PSEDAVKKERLI
+395 PSEDAVKKEKLI
-407 TEIASGVKMLELG
+407 TELASGVKMLELG

-425 SKDSLSM
+425 SKDSLGM
-432 VDYWTRELKE
+432 VNYWTRELKE

-484 QVQLPNHYFV
+484 QGQLPSHYFV

-595 DASEAVTHSRDIG
+595 DASEAVIHSRDIG

-737 RDSYKQN
+737 RDSYKQS

-765 EKQEEATEVKQAETA
+765 EKQEEATEVKQGETA
-780 IVDKHDEQKEVVLKE
+780 TVEKHDEQKEMAQQE
-795 DKSSEQ
+795 DKPSDQKEQASEQ
-801 REEKKQEEKKEEKKD
+801 REEKKEEKEE
-816 EKAVK
+816 AK
-821 AAVSP
+821 AAKGAITP

-835 KKHPDAILL
+835 KKHPNAILL

-912 LEMPKQ
+912 LEVPKQ

-933 KETGKQM
+933 KEAGRPM
-940 AQESQET
+940 AQENQET

>member
-1 MTLYIILIFSAICVG
+1 MKEKSEFE
-16 MAISV
+16 
-21 KAFGTGGKR
+21 KR
-30 KRIFQDIYFS
+30 TAEKQVS
-40 IEEVDGIGVL
+40 LLTEAL
-50 YTKTGEYSAVLKME
+50 TSAVDAKGHWLNASGKLYPKLYPKGFSVSPFNALVLALDSDAKGCKSNLFTQFSE
-64 NPVQKYSA
+64 AKARGESVREHEKGVPFLYYNWNKYVNRNNPDDVITK
-72 NIEAYYEFTHLFAA
+72 EAYAELSEQDKQQYKGVKNREIRVLFNID
-86 LAQTLGEGY
+86 QTLLPMANETAY
-95 ALHKQDV
+95 TTAL
-102 FVRKAFKEEN
+102 
-112 GGNHEFLS
+112 
-120 ESYFRY
+120 
-126 FNGRP
+126 
-131 FTDSVCY
+131 
-138 LTITQENKKSRL
+138 KK
-150 MSFDNKKWRDFLVKI
+150 D
-165 RKVHDQ
+165 
-171 LRDAGVKS
+171 G
-179 RFLGKTEACEYV
+179 T
-191 DRFFSMNFRDKVVSM
+191 
-206 TNFKVDDETIGMGD
+206 
-220 RSCKVYS
+220 
-227 LVDVDYANLPSVIRP
+227 
-242 YANIEVNNTSMPVD
+242 
-256 LVSIVDSVPGAD
+256 
-268 CVVFNQMV
+268 
-276 FVPNQKRELALL
+276 
-288 DKKKNRHA
+288 
-296 SMPNPSNLMAVEDIK
+296 VEDRGYGDK
-311 RVQEVIARESKQ
+311 EDKQ
-323 LVYTHYNLVNVR
+323 LHGCVNGFLQKMKDNLVNVR

-448 AIESEVNGALKV
+448 ASESEVNGALKV

>member
-1 MTLYIILIFSAICVG
+1 MKEKSEFE
-16 MAISV
+16 
-21 KAFGTGGKR
+21 KR
-30 KRIFQDIYFS
+30 AAEKQVS
-40 IEEVDGIGVL
+40 LLTEAL
-50 YTKTGEYSAVLKME
+50 TSAVNANGHWLNASGKLYPKLYPKGFSVSPFNALVLALDSDAKGCKSNLFTQFSE
-64 NPVQKYSA
+64 AKARGESVREHEKGVPFLFYNWNKYV
-72 NIEAYYEFTHLFAA
+72 NRNHPDDVITKEVYAA
-86 LAQTLGEGY
+86 LSDQDKQQYKGVKNREIRVLFNIDQTLLPMANETAYTTALKKEGTLEDRGY
-95 ALHKQDV
+95 GD
-102 FVRKAFKEEN
+102 KE
-112 GGNHEFLS
+112 
-120 ESYFRY
+120 
-126 FNGRP
+126 
-131 FTDSVCY
+131 D
-138 LTITQENKKSRL
+138 
-150 MSFDNKKWRDFLVKI
+150 
-165 RKVHDQ
+165 
-171 LRDAGVKS
+171 
-179 RFLGKTEACEYV
+179 
-191 DRFFSMNFRDKVVSM
+191 
-206 TNFKVDDETIGMGD
+206 
-220 RSCKVYS
+220 
-227 LVDVDYANLPSVIRP
+227 
-242 YANIEVNNTSMPVD
+242 
-256 LVSIVDSVPGAD
+256 
-268 CVVFNQMV
+268 
-276 FVPNQKRELALL
+276 
-288 DKKKNRHA
+288 
-296 SMPNPSNLMAVEDIK
+296 
-311 RVQEVIARESKQ
+311 KQ
-323 LVYTHYNLVNVR
+323 LHGRVNGFLQKMKDNLVNVR

-342 HYDTEKDVIYLPRQ
+342 HYDTEKDIIYLPRQ

-595 DASEAVTHSRDIG
+595 DATEAVTHSRDIG

-737 RDSYKQN
+737 RESYKQN

-765 EKQEEATEVKQAETA
+765 EKQDEATEVKQAETA
-780 IVDKHDEQKEVVLKE
+780 TVVKNEEQTLEQREEEKTSSEKDVKELAVDAASTGAERIP
-795 DKSSEQ
+795 EQ
-801 REEKKQEEKKEEKKD
+801 REEKISSEKNASKTEEKKE

-826 LVQQYLDLK
+826 IVKQYLDLK

-860 ASKILGI
+860 ASNILGI

-876 DDEGKPLAMAGFP
+876 DDEGKSLAMAGFP

-918 TTSSKRGITEMVSPG
+918 TTSSKREITEMVTPG
-933 KETGKQM
+933 QETGKQM

-947 EQHTSL
+947 GQHTSL

>member
-1 MTLYIILIFSAICVG
+1 M
-16 MAISV
+16 
-21 KAFGTGGKR
+21 K
-30 KRIFQDIYFS
+30 D
-40 IEEVDGIGVL
+40 
-50 YTKTGEYSAVLKME
+50 
-64 NPVQKYSA
+64 
-72 NIEAYYEFTHLFAA
+72 
-86 LAQTLGEGY
+86 
-95 ALHKQDV
+95 
-102 FVRKAFKEEN
+102 
-112 GGNHEFLS
+112 
-120 ESYFRY
+120 
-126 FNGRP
+126 
-131 FTDSVCY
+131 
-138 LTITQENKKSRL
+138 
-150 MSFDNKKWRDFLVKI
+150 
-165 RKVHDQ
+165 
-171 LRDAGVKS
+171 
-179 RFLGKTEACEYV
+179 
-191 DRFFSMNFRDKVVSM
+191 
-206 TNFKVDDETIGMGD
+206 
-220 RSCKVYS
+220 
-227 LVDVDYANLPSVIRP
+227 
-242 YANIEVNNTSMPVD
+242 
-256 LVSIVDSVPGAD
+256 
-268 CVVFNQMV
+268 
-276 FVPNQKRELALL
+276 
-288 DKKKNRHA
+288 
-296 SMPNPSNLMAVEDIK
+296 
-311 RVQEVIARESKQ
+311 
-323 LVYTHYNLVNVR
+323 NLVNVR

-595 DASEAVTHSRDIG
+595 DASEAVIHSRDIG

-737 RDSYKQN
+737 RDSYKQS

-780 IVDKHDEQKEVVLKE
+780 TVEKHDEQKEMAQQE
-795 DKSSEQ
+795 DKPSDQKEQASEQ
-801 REEKKQEEKKEEKKD
+801 REEKKEEKEE
-816 EKAVK
+816 AK
-821 AAVSP
+821 AAKGAISP

-835 KKHPDAILL
+835 KKHPNAILL

-912 LEMPKQ
+912 LEVPKQ

-933 KETGKQM
+933 KEAGRPM
-940 AQESQET
+940 AQENQET

>member
-1 MTLYIILIFSAICVG
+1 M
-16 MAISV
+16 
-21 KAFGTGGKR
+21 
-30 KRIFQDIYFS
+30 
-40 IEEVDGIGVL
+40 
-50 YTKTGEYSAVLKME
+50 
-64 NPVQKYSA
+64 
-72 NIEAYYEFTHLFAA
+72 
-86 LAQTLGEGY
+86 
-95 ALHKQDV
+95 
-102 FVRKAFKEEN
+102 
-112 GGNHEFLS
+112 
-120 ESYFRY
+120 
-126 FNGRP
+126 
-131 FTDSVCY
+131 
-138 LTITQENKKSRL
+138 
-150 MSFDNKKWRDFLVKI
+150 
-165 RKVHDQ
+165 
-171 LRDAGVKS
+171 
-179 RFLGKTEACEYV
+179 
-191 DRFFSMNFRDKVVSM
+191 
-206 TNFKVDDETIGMGD
+206 DE
-220 RSCKVYS
+220 
-227 LVDVDYANLPSVIRP
+227 
-242 YANIEVNNTSMPVD
+242 
-256 LVSIVDSVPGAD
+256 
-268 CVVFNQMV
+268 
-276 FVPNQKRELALL
+276 
-288 DKKKNRHA
+288 
-296 SMPNPSNLMAVEDIK
+296 
-311 RVQEVIARESKQ
+311 
-323 LVYTHYNLVNVR
+323 
-335 QDGTGVA
+335 
-342 HYDTEKDVIYLPRQ
+342 
-356 RDFEH
+356 
-361 YNDYVQ
+361 
-367 EMMRQLVSATGHQ
+367 
-380 QRLAREGMV
+380 
-389 MKNGKA
+389 
-395 PSEDAVKKERLI
+395 
-407 TEIASGVKMLELG
+407 
-420 LPARL
+420 
-425 SKDSLSM
+425 
-432 VDYWTRELKE
+432 ELKE

>member
-1 MTLYIILIFSAICVG
+1 
-16 MAISV
+16 
-21 KAFGTGGKR
+21 
-30 KRIFQDIYFS
+30 
-40 IEEVDGIGVL
+40 
-50 YTKTGEYSAVLKME
+50 
-64 NPVQKYSA
+64 
-72 NIEAYYEFTHLFAA
+72 
-86 LAQTLGEGY
+86 
-95 ALHKQDV
+95 
-102 FVRKAFKEEN
+102 
-112 GGNHEFLS
+112 
-120 ESYFRY
+120 
-126 FNGRP
+126 
-131 FTDSVCY
+131 
-138 LTITQENKKSRL
+138 
-150 MSFDNKKWRDFLVKI
+150 
-165 RKVHDQ
+165 
-171 LRDAGVKS
+171 
-179 RFLGKTEACEYV
+179 
-191 DRFFSMNFRDKVVSM
+191 
-206 TNFKVDDETIGMGD
+206 
-220 RSCKVYS
+220 
-227 LVDVDYANLPSVIRP
+227 
-242 YANIEVNNTSMPVD
+242 
-256 LVSIVDSVPGAD
+256 
-268 CVVFNQMV
+268 
-276 FVPNQKRELALL
+276 
-288 DKKKNRHA
+288 
-296 SMPNPSNLMAVEDIK
+296 
-311 RVQEVIARESKQ
+311 
-323 LVYTHYNLVNVR
+323 
-335 QDGTGVA
+335 
-342 HYDTEKDVIYLPRQ
+342 
-356 RDFEH
+356 
-361 YNDYVQ
+361 
-367 EMMRQLVSATGHQ
+367 
-380 QRLAREGMV
+380 

-425 SKDSLSM
+425 SKDSLGM

-460 LKKAELGEK
+460 MKKAELGEK
-469 VEYATDQHQRETAQI
+469 VEYATQQHQRETAQI
-484 QVQLPNHYFV
+484 QGQLPNHYFV

-515 ASKTADVVLP
+515 ANKTADVVLP

-595 DASEAVTHSRDIG
+595 DATEAVTHSRDIG

-737 RDSYKQN
+737 RESYKQN

-780 IVDKHDEQKEVVLKE
+780 AVVKNEEQTLEQREEEKTSSEKDVKELAVDAASTGAERIP
-795 DKSSEQ
+795 EQ
-801 REEKKQEEKKEEKKD
+801 REEKKQEEKKEEKV
-816 EKAVK
+816 AT

-826 LVQQYLDLK
+826 IVKQYLDLK

-860 ASKILGI
+860 ASNILGI

-912 LEMPKQ
+912 LEAPKQ
-918 TTSSKRGITEMVSPG
+918 TTSSKREITEMVTPG
-933 KETGKQM
+933 QETGKQM

-947 EQHTSL
+947 GQHTSL

>member
-1 MTLYIILIFSAICVG
+1 MKEKSEFE
-16 MAISV
+16 
-21 KAFGTGGKR
+21 KR
-30 KRIFQDIYFS
+30 AAEKQVS
-40 IEEVDGIGVL
+40 LLTEAL
-50 YTKTGEYSAVLKME
+50 TSAVNANGHWLNASGKLYPKLYPKGFSVSPFNAVVLALDSDTKGCKSNLFTQFSE
-64 NPVQKYSA
+64 AKARGESVREHEKGVPFLFYNWNKYV
-72 NIEAYYEFTHLFAA
+72 NRNHPDDVITKEAYAA
-86 LAQTLGEGY
+86 LSEQDKQQYKGVKNREIRVLFNIDQTLLPMANEAAYTTALKKDGTMEDRGY
-95 ALHKQDV
+95 GD
-102 FVRKAFKEEN
+102 KE
-112 GGNHEFLS
+112 
-120 ESYFRY
+120 
-126 FNGRP
+126 
-131 FTDSVCY
+131 D
-138 LTITQENKKSRL
+138 
-150 MSFDNKKWRDFLVKI
+150 
-165 RKVHDQ
+165 
-171 LRDAGVKS
+171 
-179 RFLGKTEACEYV
+179 
-191 DRFFSMNFRDKVVSM
+191 
-206 TNFKVDDETIGMGD
+206 
-220 RSCKVYS
+220 
-227 LVDVDYANLPSVIRP
+227 
-242 YANIEVNNTSMPVD
+242 
-256 LVSIVDSVPGAD
+256 
-268 CVVFNQMV
+268 
-276 FVPNQKRELALL
+276 
-288 DKKKNRHA
+288 
-296 SMPNPSNLMAVEDIK
+296 
-311 RVQEVIARESKQ
+311 KQ
-323 LVYTHYNLVNVR
+323 LHGRVSGFLQKMKDNLVNVR

-342 HYDTEKDVIYLPRQ
+342 HYDTEKDIIYLPRQ

-425 SKDSLSM
+425 SKDSLGM
-432 VDYWTRELKE
+432 VDYWARELKE

-460 LKKAELGEK
+460 MKKAELGEK
-469 VEYATDQHQRETAQI
+469 VEYATQQHQRETAQI
-484 QVQLPNHYFV
+484 QGQLPNHYFV

-515 ASKTADVVLP
+515 ANKTADVVLP

-737 RDSYKQN
+737 RESYKQN

-756 DNNVEQSTQ
+756 DKNIEQSTQ
-765 EKQEEATEVKQAETA
+765 EKQDEATEVKQAETA
-780 IVDKHDEQKEVVLKE
+780 AVVKNEEQTLEQREEEKTSSEKDVKELAVDAASTGAELIP
-795 DKSSEQ
+795 EQ
-801 REEKKQEEKKEEKKD
+801 REEKISSEKNASKTEEKKE

-826 LVQQYLDLK
+826 IVKQYLDLK

-860 ASKILGI
+860 ASNILGI

-912 LEMPKQ
+912 LEAPKQ
-918 TTSSKRGITEMVSPG
+918 TASSKREITEMVKPG
-933 KETGKQM
+933 QETGKQM

-947 EQHTSL
+947 GQHTSL

>member
-1 MTLYIILIFSAICVG
+1 
-16 MAISV
+16 
-21 KAFGTGGKR
+21 
-30 KRIFQDIYFS
+30 
-40 IEEVDGIGVL
+40 
-50 YTKTGEYSAVLKME
+50 
-64 NPVQKYSA
+64 
-72 NIEAYYEFTHLFAA
+72 
-86 LAQTLGEGY
+86 
-95 ALHKQDV
+95 
-102 FVRKAFKEEN
+102 
-112 GGNHEFLS
+112 
-120 ESYFRY
+120 
-126 FNGRP
+126 
-131 FTDSVCY
+131 
-138 LTITQENKKSRL
+138 
-150 MSFDNKKWRDFLVKI
+150 
-165 RKVHDQ
+165 
-171 LRDAGVKS
+171 
-179 RFLGKTEACEYV
+179 
-191 DRFFSMNFRDKVVSM
+191 
-206 TNFKVDDETIGMGD
+206 
-220 RSCKVYS
+220 
-227 LVDVDYANLPSVIRP
+227 
-242 YANIEVNNTSMPVD
+242 
-256 LVSIVDSVPGAD
+256 
-268 CVVFNQMV
+268 
-276 FVPNQKRELALL
+276 
-288 DKKKNRHA
+288 
-296 SMPNPSNLMAVEDIK
+296 
-311 RVQEVIARESKQ
+311 
-323 LVYTHYNLVNVR
+323 
-335 QDGTGVA
+335 
-342 HYDTEKDVIYLPRQ
+342 
-356 RDFEH
+356 
-361 YNDYVQ
+361 
-367 EMMRQLVSATGHQ
+367 MRQLVAATGHQ

-395 PSEDAVKKERLI
+395 PSEDAVKKEKLI
-407 TEIASGVKMLELG
+407 TELASGVKMLELG

-432 VDYWTRELKE
+432 VDYWTRELRE

-460 LKKAELGEK
+460 LKKAEQGEK
-469 VEYATDQHQRETAQI
+469 VEYATNQHQRETAQM
-484 QVQLPNHYFV
+484 QGQLPNHYFV

-737 RDSYKQN
+737 RESYKQN

-756 DNNVEQSTQ
+756 DKNIEQSTQ
-765 EKQEEATEVKQAETA
+765 EKQDEATEVKQAETA
-780 IVDKHDEQKEVVLKE
+780 AVVKNEEQTLEQREEEKTSSEKDVKELAVDAASTGAERIP
-795 DKSSEQ
+795 EQ
-801 REEKKQEEKKEEKKD
+801 REEKKQEEKKEEIV
-816 EKAVK
+816 AT

-826 LVQQYLDLK
+826 IVKQYLDLK

-860 ASKILGI
+860 ASNILGI

-912 LEMPKQ
+912 LEAPKQ
-918 TTSSKRGITEMVSPG
+918 TTSSKREITEMVTPG
-933 KETGKQM
+933 QETGKQM

-947 EQHTSL
+947 GQHTSL

>member
-1 MTLYIILIFSAICVG
+1 MKEKSDFE
-16 MAISV
+16 
-21 KAFGTGGKR
+21 KR
-30 KRIFQDIYFS
+30 AAEKQVS
-40 IEEVDGIGVL
+40 LLTEAL
-50 YTKTGEYSAVLKME
+50 TSAVNANGHWLNASGKLYPKLYPKGFSVSPFNALVLALDSDAKGCKSNLFTQFSE
-64 NPVQKYSA
+64 AKARGESVREHEKGVPFLFYNWNKYVNRNNPDDVITK
-72 NIEAYYEFTHLFAA
+72 EAYAEMSEQDKQQYKGVKNREIRVLFNID
-86 LAQTLGEGY
+86 QTLLPMANEAAYATALKKDGTTEDRGY
-95 ALHKQDV
+95 GD
-102 FVRKAFKEEN
+102 KE
-112 GGNHEFLS
+112 
-120 ESYFRY
+120 
-126 FNGRP
+126 
-131 FTDSVCY
+131 D
-138 LTITQENKKSRL
+138 
-150 MSFDNKKWRDFLVKI
+150 
-165 RKVHDQ
+165 
-171 LRDAGVKS
+171 
-179 RFLGKTEACEYV
+179 
-191 DRFFSMNFRDKVVSM
+191 
-206 TNFKVDDETIGMGD
+206 
-220 RSCKVYS
+220 
-227 LVDVDYANLPSVIRP
+227 
-242 YANIEVNNTSMPVD
+242 
-256 LVSIVDSVPGAD
+256 
-268 CVVFNQMV
+268 
-276 FVPNQKRELALL
+276 
-288 DKKKNRHA
+288 
-296 SMPNPSNLMAVEDIK
+296 
-311 RVQEVIARESKQ
+311 KQ
-323 LVYTHYNLVNVR
+323 LHGRVSGFLQKMKDNLVNVR

-425 SKDSLSM
+425 SKDSLGM
-432 VDYWTRELKE
+432 VDYWARELKE

-460 LKKAELGEK
+460 MKKAELGEK
-469 VEYATDQHQRETAQI
+469 VEYATQQHQRETTQI
-484 QVQLPNHYFV
+484 QGQLPNHYFV

-515 ASKTADVVLP
+515 ANKTADVVLP

-595 DASEAVTHSRDIG
+595 DATEAVTHSRDIG

-737 RDSYKQN
+737 RESYKQN

-756 DNNVEQSTQ
+756 DKNIEQSTQ
-765 EKQEEATEVKQAETA
+765 EKQDEATEVKQAETA
-780 IVDKHDEQKEVVLKE
+780 AVVKNEEQTLEQREEEKTSSEKDVKELAVDAASTGAERIP
-795 DKSSEQ
+795 EQ
-801 REEKKQEEKKEEKKD
+801 REEKKQEEKKEEKV
-816 EKAVK
+816 AT

-826 LVQQYLDLK
+826 IVKQYLDLK

-860 ASKILGI
+860 ASNILGI

-912 LEMPKQ
+912 LEAPKQ
-918 TTSSKRGITEMVSPG
+918 TTSSKREITEMVTPG
-933 KETGKQM
+933 QETGKQM

-947 EQHTSL
+947 GQHTSL

>member
-1 MTLYIILIFSAICVG
+1 MKEKSEFE
-16 MAISV
+16 
-21 KAFGTGGKR
+21 KR
-30 KRIFQDIYFS
+30 AAEKQVS
-40 IEEVDGIGVL
+40 LLTEAL
-50 YTKTGEYSAVLKME
+50 TSAVNANGHWLNASGKLYPKLYPKGFSVSPFNAVVLALDSDAKGCKSNLFTQFSE
-64 NPVQKYSA
+64 AKARGESVREHEKGVPFLFYNWNKYV
-72 NIEAYYEFTHLFAA
+72 NRNHPDDVITKEAYAA
-86 LAQTLGEGY
+86 LSDQDKQQYKGVKNREIRVLFNIDQTLLPMANEAAYATALKKDGTTEDRGY
-95 ALHKQDV
+95 GD
-102 FVRKAFKEEN
+102 KE
-112 GGNHEFLS
+112 
-120 ESYFRY
+120 
-126 FNGRP
+126 
-131 FTDSVCY
+131 D
-138 LTITQENKKSRL
+138 
-150 MSFDNKKWRDFLVKI
+150 
-165 RKVHDQ
+165 
-171 LRDAGVKS
+171 
-179 RFLGKTEACEYV
+179 
-191 DRFFSMNFRDKVVSM
+191 
-206 TNFKVDDETIGMGD
+206 
-220 RSCKVYS
+220 
-227 LVDVDYANLPSVIRP
+227 
-242 YANIEVNNTSMPVD
+242 
-256 LVSIVDSVPGAD
+256 
-268 CVVFNQMV
+268 
-276 FVPNQKRELALL
+276 
-288 DKKKNRHA
+288 
-296 SMPNPSNLMAVEDIK
+296 
-311 RVQEVIARESKQ
+311 KQ
-323 LVYTHYNLVNVR
+323 LHGRVSGFLQKMKDNLVNVR

-425 SKDSLSM
+425 SKDSLGM
-432 VDYWTRELKE
+432 VDYWARELKE

-460 LKKAELGEK
+460 MKKAELGEK
-469 VEYATDQHQRETAQI
+469 VEYATQQHQRETAQI
-484 QVQLPNHYFV
+484 QGQLPNHYFV

-595 DASEAVTHSRDIG
+595 DATEAVTHSRDIG

-737 RDSYKQN
+737 RESYKQN

-756 DNNVEQSTQ
+756 DKNIEQSTQ
-765 EKQEEATEVKQAETA
+765 EKQDEATEVKQAETA
-780 IVDKHDEQKEVVLKE
+780 AVVKNEEQTLEQREEEKTSSEKDVKELAVDAASTGAERIP
-795 DKSSEQ
+795 EQ
-801 REEKKQEEKKEEKKD
+801 REEKKQEEKKEEKV
-816 EKAVK
+816 AT

-826 LVQQYLDLK
+826 IVKQYLDLK

-860 ASKILGI
+860 ASNILGI

-912 LEMPKQ
+912 LEAPKQ
-918 TTSSKRGITEMVSPG
+918 TTSSKREITEMVTPG
-933 KETGKQM
+933 QETGKQM

-947 EQHTSL
+947 GQHTSL